1 LDMAKPPGIAEAI
14 DWVSA
19 LAVLGVTHIDAPTV
33 EKTWGS
39 IVKNRDDLEL
49 VGSRGAAWLVEG
61 DHG

>member
-1 LDMAKPPGIAEAI
+1 
-14 DWVSA
+14 
-19 LAVLGVTHIDAPTV
+19 VLGVTHIDAPTV